1 MNSLPGNSFWG
12 ASSETDPIG
21 LFLQQVFYDAK
32 FVDLIYLKLYVFKS
46 WNFLWIIESEP
57 TMKQKNIPQW
67 GILFERYLQNN
78 EQHQIQISF
87 PDDCIPA

>member
-21 LFLQQVFYDAK
+21 LFLQQVFYEAK
-32 FVDLIYLKLYVFKS
+32 FVNLIYQKLYVFKS

-57 TMKQKNIPQW
+57 TMKQKIIPQW
-67 GILFERYLQNN
+67 EISFEIYLLNN
-78 EQHQIQISF
+78 DQHQILICS